1 MCNSTV
7 TVANTTTTTAC
18 TLHHL
23 IQAYTA
29 ASVQDALAH
38 FSEASWVK
46 EESQPDLDKIF
57 PMKTSNVRLTAT
69 PATAGSMCMQDKVM
83 ALLWRERIHA
93 SKRLIHHKFH

>member
-18 TLHHL
+18 TSHHL

-38 FSEASWVK
+38 FSAASWLK
-46 EESQPDLDKIF
+46 QESQPELDKIF

-83 ALLWRERIHA
+83 APLWRERIHA
-93 SKRLIHHKFH
+93 SKRLLHHKFH